1 MGKRVSY
8 PALDRMKYAG
18 AIMVIMITIVIPLF
32 LKRRPIFL
40 SKILFVVLRCLSFLL
55 AVHFSSVRGCR

>member
-8 PALDRMKYAG
+8 PALDRMKYAA
-18 AIMVIMITIVIPLF
+18 AIMVIMIHCDTLIPQAETN
-32 LKRRPIFL
+32 FL

>member
-18 AIMVIMITIVIPLF
+18 AIMVIMIHCDTLIPQAETNF
-32 LKRRPIFL
+32 FIKNIICRIAVPF
-40 SKILFVVLRCLSFLL
+40 FLL